1 MTVTVR
7 PIADIK
13 TMTATVR
20 PITDIKTMAAMV
32 RPITEI
38 TTMTVME
45 MAFKIARIV
54 VRTTRA
60 ATEYICKLHGALD
73 EEFHSEGGLRYLSTL
88 FPKGTVAQ
96 GCLLA
101 GLKLPAAVQDK
112 GFGRRGTV

>member
-1 MTVTVR
+1 MTFRTGMTAC
-7 PIADIK
+7 IARI
-13 TMTATVR
+13 MTATVH
-20 PITDIKTMAAMV
+20 PTA
-32 RPITEI
+32 EI
-38 TTMTVME
+38 TTTGATMTMTAMVME
-45 MAFKIARIV
+45 FKIARIV